1 MIYIVEL
8 FRKKSLGVQVK
19 FCLDDDTLEL
29 QKSILKQKREEK
41 DKKELEQK
49 QEQKT
54 EEQKEKE
61 ETKINSNNNNIN
73 NNINNNSDQNAMKAK
88 GTELDL
94 IKEGEEEEK
103 EDEEE
108 TGNLINTSMT
118 KEQHNDSYL
127 LEKIN
132 SLDDSKGDADVENI
146 PIFAGFSQFRN
157 TVNSFNNKKFMFP
170 KLHNKLRETKQK
182 P

>member
-1 MIYIVEL
+1 MQKE
-8 FRKKSLGVQVK
+8 VK
-19 FCLDDDTLEL
+19 RLNT
-29 QKSILKQKREEK
+29 
-41 DKKELEQK
+41 ELEQK
-49 QEQKT
+49 HEQKT

-61 ETKINSNNNNIN
+61 EAKINSNNNNIN

-170 KLHNKLRETKQK
+170 KLHNVELNFLFFVENYVCGFHFQDLFFLRQLLSLICSFFYIK
-182 P
+182 